1 MPGLGAALSSIG
13 FGAILAFSALLF
25 ADRGWLPVW
34 LPFSA
39 FATSLI
45 VARVLFGKL
54 PDRLGGARVAL
65 VTVFVEAAGL
75 AMGAYTAFLDVAL
88 GLGSPALGLIA
99 GSAGLGAVFLASA
112 VVVLGAALIALRLLS
127 K

>member
-88 GLGSPALGLIA
+88 GLIA